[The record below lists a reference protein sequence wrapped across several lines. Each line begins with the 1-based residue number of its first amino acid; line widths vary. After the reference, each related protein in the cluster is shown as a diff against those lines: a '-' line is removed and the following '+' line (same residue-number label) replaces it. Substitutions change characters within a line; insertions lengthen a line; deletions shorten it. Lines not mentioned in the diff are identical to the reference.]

1 MLLKGAIAELIV
13 KLEMSLHRKYV
24 WHNQKRKPKIKQK
37 PEDLPH
43 DISLNSYDPEKKLPD
58 EKAQIFHH
66 VVATL

>member
-1 MLLKGAIAELIV
+1 
-13 KLEMSLHRKYV
+13 MSLHRKYV